1 MELLFLPSLTQES
14 RLSFYIFNCLSFSES
29 QILMVI
35 VGSIMNFVVIH
46 AVENK
51 PFDLVSRG
59 KICILFWNH
68 EKGKWPLKV

>member
-1 MELLFLPSLTQES
+1 
-14 RLSFYIFNCLSFSES
+14 
-29 QILMVI
+29 MVI

-59 KICILFWNH
+59 KIGILFWNH
-68 EKGKWPLKV
+68 EKGKGPLKV

>member
-1 MELLFLPSLTQES
+1 
-14 RLSFYIFNCLSFSES
+14 
-29 QILMVI
+29 MVI

-68 EKGKWPLKV
+68 EKGKGPQKV